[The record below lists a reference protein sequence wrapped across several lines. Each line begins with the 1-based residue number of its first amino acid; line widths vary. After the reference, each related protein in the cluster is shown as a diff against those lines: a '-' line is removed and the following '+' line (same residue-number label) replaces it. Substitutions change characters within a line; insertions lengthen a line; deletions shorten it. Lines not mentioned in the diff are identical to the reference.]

1 MQLLE
6 DIAAAYTA
14 LSSNFEIRVIV
25 MAGRGKSFCAG
36 ADLKVR
42 PRLWA
47 CPCPSPACPTL
58 PLTLWPLWRKNGPAY
73 GLSKPTFRELRYGA
87 QCWRR
92 AGAAIMGN
100 DAITIGRVHGH
111 ASGGGCGM
119 MMVNDLVVCEE
130 STRIWLPEVELGTPM
145 IGGLTPVLA
154 HIIVRPHGCPCC

>member
-1 MQLLE
+1 MQKPMRTVSYHLSLM
-6 DIAAAYTA
+6 DI
-14 LSSNFEIRVIV
+14 SSVQ
-25 MAGRGKSFCAG
+25 
-36 ADLKVR
+36 VR
-42 PRLWA
+42 WA
-47 CPCPSPACPTL
+47 P
-58 PLTLWPLWRKNGPAY
+58 
-73 GLSKPTFRELRYGA
+73 LRYGA

-154 HIIVRPHGCPCC
+154 HIIVRPQLLPFLPAAISAPGLPSALGLT